1 MREPLSEVRPPVEV
15 IRVLLVEDDPEDA
28 LLLRETLADVPSA
41 QFEVT
46 DVGTLAAALPRLRE
60 PGFEVVLLDL
70 SLPDSQG
77 FETFETVKASGS
89 EVPVVLLTGL
99 DDETL
104 ALRAVQAGA
113 QDYLVKGRAD
123 GELLCRSI
131 RYAVERQR
139 TSHYRALITE
149 RKRFDA
155 AVSQMTDGILV
166 TGGDWRLTTA
176 NRAAHLLLDLQSD
189 SWQDL
194 TLQQALSPFAL
205 SVPAEELWTSGDRV
219 TAFEVCRLDAGPPLF
234 VDARLTRLTEESGDL
249 VSAVLMLRDVTSER
263 RAANVKA
270 DFLTL
275 LSHKVRTPLTVLIG
289 YLSLC
294 KKLPRE
300 RLQEEWQDL
309 ISTCDSEA
317 HRLSH
322 LLQTLLDFKV
332 TEALQPPT
340 KEGATDVGEVLQA
353 RAEELTLRYSEQ
365 AVEVTNEVAPDAARA
380 EADPA
385 HVALVLDKI
394 LDNAA
399 KFGDKEPTRIAV
411 SVERTEP
418 GWLQFSITDD
428 GPGIPHE
435 YLDRVFQE
443 FVQVEDLATGRVPG
457 LGVGLHMA
465 KKVVEAHGGTI
476 SIRSRLG
483 QGTTVSFTFPASDDA
498 APA

>member
-1 MREPLSEVRPPVEV
+1 MQGPQPEVRSPAEV
-15 IRVLLVEDDPEDA
+15 IRVLLVEDDPEDV
-28 LLLRETLADVPSA
+28 LLLRETLSDVPSV
-41 QFEVT
+41 QFDVT
-46 DVGTLAAALPRLRE
+46 HVGTLGEALPRLGE

-77 FETFETVKASGS
+77 FETFGTVKASGS
-89 EVPVVLLTGL
+89 EVPVVVLTGL

-131 RYAVERQR
+131 RYAIERQR

-149 RKRFDA
+149 RKRFDT
-155 AVSQMTDGILV
+155 AVSQMTDGIIV

-176 NRAAHLLLDLQSD
+176 NRAAHLLLNLQGD
-189 SWQDL
+189 SWRDA
-194 TLQQALSPFAL
+194 TLQQALAPFAL

-219 TAFEVCRLDAGPPLF
+219 TAFEVRRLDAGPPLF
-234 VDARLTRLTEESGDL
+234 VDARLTRLTDAGNNL
-249 VSAVLMLRDVTSER
+249 VSAVLMLRDVTAER

-300 RLQEEWQDL
+300 RLQDEWQDL
-309 ISTCDSEA
+309 ITTCDSEA

-332 TEALQPPT
+332 TEALQSAA
-340 KEGATDVGEVLQA
+340 KEGTTDVGEVIHS
-353 RAEELTLRYSEQ
+353 RSEELRQRYSER
-365 AVEVTNEVAPDAARA
+365 AVEVASEVAPDAARA

-399 KFGDKEPTRIAV
+399 KFGDKDPTQIGI
-411 SVERTEP
+411 SVARAEP
-418 GWLQFSITDD
+418 GWLQFSVTDN

-476 SIRSRLG
+476 SIRSHLG
-483 QGTTVSFTFPASDDA
+483 EGTTVTFSFPAG
-498 APA
+498 